1 MKAANFYTC
10 IVPNLEGRMKN
21 LWNNT
26 QTERDIKYQQRYLQ
40 RNSNVG
46 NKSHFN
52 SSKSIGTRT
61 RLKISSKFK
70 HL

>member
-26 QTERDIKYQQRYLQ
+26 QTERDIKYQQ
-40 RNSNVG
+40 
-46 NKSHFN
+46 
-52 SSKSIGTRT
+52 TRT
-61 RLKISSKFK
+61 NKQTRKKDEA
-70 HL
+70 

>member
-26 QTERDIKYQQRYLQ
+26 QTERDIKYQQRKLHILNIKLEQ
-40 RNSNVG
+40 DKADDEDCSDE
-46 NKSHFN
+46 
-52 SSKSIGTRT
+52 
-61 RLKISSKFK
+61 
-70 HL
+70 